1 MKTCFDDIAACLM
14 VVTLSVASLSMFV
27 VVAFGAA

>member
-1 MKTCFDDIAACLM
+1 MKNRIEDIRACLM
-14 VVTLSVASLSMFV
+14 LATLSVASLSMFV